1 MHDTFL
7 IRGIYEELK
16 KLCDMYDIIRLNRV
30 VMEVNTNSHIDEEE
44 FSEFLIEQNDPI
56 IGMWTMLD
64 IRKEDIEENTAII
77 YVLEGKKNDVVIE
90 N

>member
-7 IRGIYEELK
+7 IKGIYEELK
-16 KLCDMYDIIRLNRV
+16 KICDKYDIIRLDRV

-44 FSEFLIEQNDPI
+44 FSEFLIDQNDTI
-56 IGMWTMLD
+56 IGQWTKVE
-64 IRKEDIEENTAII
+64 ITKSDIEENTAII
-77 YVLEGKKNDVVIE
+77 YVLEGKRNENIIE